1 MEDLE
6 KHRSSSLS
14 PTEYAKKSTPSL
26 QEDHTPAH
34 EAVILWDG
42 ETKRFPETDLHR
54 GIVGWDGQN
63 DPANPQN
70 FSAGQKWGLLALMSS
85 ITFLS
90 PLASSMFAPAASYV
104 AVDLG
109 VTNETLLSFSVTI
122 FLLGY
127 TVRIRLIYI
136 WLRSTQNRG
145 LTRKS

>member
-109 VTNETLLSFSVTI
+109 VTDETLLSFSVTI

-136 WLRSTQNRG
+136 WLNE
-145 LTRKS
+145 